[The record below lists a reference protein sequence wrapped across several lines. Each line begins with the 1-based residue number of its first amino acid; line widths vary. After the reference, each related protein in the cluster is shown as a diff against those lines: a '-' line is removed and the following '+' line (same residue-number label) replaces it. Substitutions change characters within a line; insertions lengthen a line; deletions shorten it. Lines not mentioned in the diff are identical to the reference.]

1 MSTSVRDLIFATIS
15 FVLACTI
22 GWVAFGYPVG
32 SSYFP
37 RTLAVLMALLAAGFG
52 LRIGFSRDKAD
63 AISVPADFRAAI
75 TAFGSVA
82 AYVVGMKLVGY
93 EITTFLFLTLL
104 MMVVG
109 RVAVLRA
116 SLIAFA
122 VTAVL
127 WGIFFILLAV
137 PRPEGLFF

>member
-1 MSTSVRDLIFATIS
+1 MSASVRDLIFATIS

-37 RTLAVLMALLAAGFG
+37 RTLAVLMASLAAGFG
-52 LRIGFSRDKAD
+52 LRIWLGRDKAEPLG
-63 AISVPADFRAAI
+63 VPADFKGAM

-82 AYVVGMKLVGY
+82 AYVIGLKLLGY
-93 EITTFLFLTLL
+93 EITTFLFLSLL
-104 MMVVG
+104 ITGLG
-109 RVAVLRA
+109 RVSLLRA
-116 SLIAFA
+116 SIIAIS

-127 WGIFFILLAV
+127 WGIFFVLLAV

>member
-1 MSTSVRDLIFATIS
+1 MSTSVRDLIFAMIS

-52 LRIGFSRDKAD
+52 LRIWFSRDTTGD
-63 AISVPADFRAAI
+63 ATPVEFRGAI

-82 AYVVGMKLVGY
+82 AYVIGMKLVGY
-93 EITTFLFLTLL
+93 EITTFLFLTLMIIGL
-104 MMVVG
+104 G
-109 RVAVLRA
+109 RVAPVRA
-116 SLIAFA
+116 GLISLA

-127 WGIFFILLAV
+127 WGIFFLLLAV
-137 PRPEGLFF
+137 PRPEGLFL